1 MKTQANIRTHAR
13 TYTHTYRGH
22 RGHWGHCSCRVD
34 PPADPSSLLRRLSSQ
49 RLPEHGLHSLVSLF
63 KISHSEVVFWKVSHG
78 INNIWKLF
86 KLIFLY
92 FIYFS
97 TYLYIFSSVI
107 YLSIECFDLL
117 AWYSLSYFFLHIF
130 QTIIILKENVAS
142 LNFWTIG
149 HEEEPVELILKA
161 ACIIVPEVQDDQF
174 LWIIPYR
181 RLNSKLDVSFTTIT
195 FLSYCSCFSQFA
207 LLFSLCCVR
216 ICSASYASC
225 SMISCLEK
233 SEHY

>member
-1 MKTQANIRTHAR
+1 MKTHAHTRTHAR

-34 PPADPSSLLRRLSSQ
+34 PPADPSSLLRRLRSQ
-49 RLPEHGLHSLVSLF
+49 RLPEHGLHSRVSLF
-63 KISHSEVVFWKVSHG
+63 KISRSEVGLKWRRNGFGKVSHG

-149 HEEEPVELILKA
+149 RSEEHTSEL
-161 ACIIVPEVQDDQF
+161 Q
-174 LWIIPYR
+174 
-181 RLNSKLDVSFTTIT
+181 
-195 FLSYCSCFSQFA
+195 SQ
-207 LLFSLCCVR
+207 R
-216 ICSASYASC
+216 
-225 SMISCLEK
+225 
-233 SEHY
+233 